1 MDAMTP
7 QGLYDAWKLENQD
20 KINSALKMIENDLA
34 KVTSPPGEDMRV
46 TVNMPPNIN
55 GHVRRAIE
63 EKYLA
68 AGWEEVNFE
77 DDQKDGGY
85 IEFIFPD
92 KFKVIK

>member
-1 MDAMTP
+1 MTP
-7 QGLYDAWKLENQD
+7 QGLFDAWKLENME
-20 KINSALKMIENDLA
+20 KISTAILMIENEL
-34 KVTSPPGEDMRV
+34 TRITNPPNEDMRV
-46 TVNMPPNIN
+46 VVDQPPRMN
-55 GHVRRAIE
+55 GHIKRAIK

-77 DDQKDGGY
+77 DDQKDGGF